1 MRRSFLTN
9 LVILAVTVAIV
20 AGAFASFQRK
30 RSSFERIDFTF
41 TRDKGVVVVK
51 GVDPGSGAETSGL
64 RAGDQIWL
72 IGDTPSNE
80 IEGLQKTLRRI
91 GQKVPMVVARGGQ
104 TFRLTYLVPEL
115 KIDYAYLIL
124 SFIGFLYLAI
134 GLFTLFRGGR
144 RESTLFFFVT
154 LLSFI
159 VYVYTPA
166 GDIDFTYKVL
176 QLVEELATI
185 LLPPLTLNF
194 FLVFPRP
201 IVRYRRL
208 IAAMYVPPALL
219 AAWDFDLLV
228 LGNRL
233 AIASPYR
240 SLLLI
245 QHWELVHFA
254 IYFTLAVVA
263 LAYTYRTAAA
273 VGKKQIKWI
282 YLGMALGFVPFLLVY
297 LVPYLVIGS
306 VKPIYS
312 TISILPLALIPLA
325 FAVSIL
331 KYKLWDVEVVI
342 KEILAYSVTFIFGM
356 IAFSTI
362 NLILSHVIE
371 ERSALE
377 RNFLAFTSGLLIAG
391 VLIPVKGRIESVI
404 EMLVYRDSY
413 KHRRAIAEFAQELA
427 TFHDVHELISM
438 MRERLRDA
446 LGLQRMN
453 LFTRE
458 GASLVIYDAEAGIP
472 RRATIVDFGAMP
484 SEGPLVL
491 TDPRL
496 PEGSDLPW
504 QLLRTGYRYLF
515 PLRNR
520 GELQGL
526 LLLGTKRNEEPL
538 SRDDL
543 HLVESLC
550 APVAL
555 AIENSRLYSRLR
567 RQLEEIRALKEYN
580 ENIIESSS
588 SAIAVVASDGT
599 VLTANH
605 AFWELIGGVGPAAIP
620 LEATEEPMSELFP
633 PYDEMRR
640 TKARS
645 ITTNFENRNGEEKE
659 VTITASPLNAD
670 EPDGARVL
678 VIGDITDRVRLERE
692 LQDKERLA
700 SLGLLAAGV
709 AHEVNTPLTGIS
721 SYAQLLLAD
730 TKPDDPRYRLLKKME
745 AQSFRASHLVN
756 NLLDLIANRPRSR
769 EIVNIRELIA
779 ATVALHEDLF
789 KPKNIH
795 VHVAPMNSTRVQ
807 GNFHD
812 LQQVLTNILLNARD
826 AVSDGGNIWIT
837 TEECATNIS
846 IRIKDDGK
854 GIPADIISRIFEPLV
869 TTRRGQ
875 GGTGLGLAITKRI
888 LDAANGVVTV
898 ESTPGNGAT
907 FTITLPLNGSGSVD
921 PSTSGSESEDT
932 VVAGSDPRVH

>member
-1 MRRSFLTN
+1 MRRSPLAN
-9 LVILAVTVAIV
+9 LVILAVTVAVV

-41 TRDKGVVVVK
+41 TRDNGIIVVK
-51 GVDPGSGAETSGL
+51 SVDSGSSAETSGL
-64 RAGDQIWL
+64 RPGDQIWL
-72 IGDTPSNE
+72 IGDTPSGQV
-80 IEGLQKTLRRI
+80 EGVQKTLRRI
-91 GQKVPMVVARGGQ
+91 GQKVPLFVERNGKTV
-104 TFRLTYLVPEL
+104 RLNYLVPEL

-134 GLFTLFRGGR
+134 GLFTLFREGR
-144 RESTLFFFVT
+144 TESTLFYFVT

-166 GDIDFTYKVL
+166 GDIDPTYKIL
-176 QLVEELATI
+176 QLVEEFATI

-201 IVRYRRL
+201 IVRYQRL
-208 IAAMYVPPALL
+208 MAAMYIPPALL

-233 AIASPYR
+233 AIAPPYR

-254 IYFTLAVVA
+254 IYFTLAIVA
-263 LAYTYRTAAA
+263 LAYTYRMAAA

-282 YLGMALGFVPFLLVY
+282 YLGMALGFLPFLLVY

-404 EMLVYRDSY
+404 EMFVYRDSY

-458 GASLVIYDAEAGIP
+458 GPSLVIYDAEADIP
-472 RRATIVDFGAMP
+472 RRSTIVEFGAMP

-496 PEGSDLPW
+496 PEGSELPW
-504 QLLRTGYRYLF
+504 QLLRAGYRYLF

-555 AIENSRLYSRLR
+555 AIENSRLYGRLR

-588 SAIAVVASDGT
+588 SAIAVVSFDGT

-605 AFWELIGGVGPAAIP
+605 AFWELLGGVGPGEVIDEP
-620 LEATEEPMSELFP
+620 IATLFP

-645 ITTNFENRNGEEKE
+645 ITTNFINRNGEDKE
-659 VTITASPLNAD
+659 VTITASLLNAD

-678 VIGDITDRVRLERE
+678 VIGDITERVRLERE

-730 TKPDDPRYRLLKKME
+730 TQPDDPRYQLLKKME

-769 EIVNIRELIA
+769 EMVNIPALIT
-779 ATVALHEDLF
+779 ATVTLHEDLF
-789 KPKNIH
+789 TPKNIK
-795 VHVAPMNSTRVQ
+795 VHVAPIADMDVQ

-826 AVSDGGNIWIT
+826 AVTYGGNIWISA
-837 TEECATNIS
+837 EENSAKVA

-854 GIPADIISRIFEPLV
+854 GIAADMIGKIFEPLV
-869 TTRRGQ
+869 TTKRGQ
-875 GGTGLGLAITKRI
+875 GGTGLGLAITRRI
-888 LDAANGVVTV
+888 LHASDGEVTV
-898 ESTPGNGAT
+898 ESTPGQGAE
-907 FTITLPLNGSGSVD
+907 FTITLPRHRIATNQDAPAESVV
-921 PSTSGSESEDT
+921 PN
-932 VVAGSDPRVH
+932 